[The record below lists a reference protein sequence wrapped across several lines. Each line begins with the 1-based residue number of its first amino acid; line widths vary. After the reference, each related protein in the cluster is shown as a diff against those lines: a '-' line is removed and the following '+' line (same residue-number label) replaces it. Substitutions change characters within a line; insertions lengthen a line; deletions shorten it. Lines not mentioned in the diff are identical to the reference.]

1 MNQPC
6 DMRILALWRDD
17 PREAPM
23 TIDAR
28 IDGARI
34 VSTWDVFGAF
44 ALDDARARPFILRRD
59 GTIDFG
65 RGENW
70 RTDLREATMNVG
82 SVFTVW
88 FNESDSGLYRIVKIA
103 ALGAKDRT

>member
-1 MNQPC
+1 MSDAR

-28 IDGARI
+28 VDDARI
-34 VSTWDVFGAF
+34 VSTWELFGAF
-44 ALDDARARPFILRRD
+44 ALADDGARPFILHRD
-59 GTIDFG
+59 GRIDFG
-65 RGENW
+65 RGETW
-70 RTDLREATMNVG
+70 RTDLRDATIKVG
-82 SVFTVW
+82 TDFVVW

-103 ALGAKDRT
+103 ALGVKDER